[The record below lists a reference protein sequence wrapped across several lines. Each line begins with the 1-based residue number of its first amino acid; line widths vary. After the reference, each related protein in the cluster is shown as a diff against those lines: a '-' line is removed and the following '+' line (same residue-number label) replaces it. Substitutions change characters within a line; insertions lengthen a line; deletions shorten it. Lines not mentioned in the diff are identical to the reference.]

1 MSSKRNPTWK
11 NACEVWE
18 QAKLISGDRGRGCG
32 WLFLGW
38 GLGRGNFLRFWKCS
52 VLWLGWWL
60 HRYLQLSKTIDV
72 NQTIVKYL
80 PEWPSLKS
88 LQIINAGA
96 GVEEREPS
104 CPVDCNVSWCS
115 HYGKQYGEFLRNTKK
130 GVTIRCCSPTPG
142 HNVRVCAQSLSHVW
156 LFVTPWTIA
165 LITPIACSFS

>member
-1 MSSKRNPTWK
+1 MDISSSLTFPKCSFPSWLICSISDLWSKPWNIVSSKRNPTWK

-96 GVEEREPS
+96 GVEKRES
-104 CPVDCNVSWCS
+104 FYTVGGNVSWCG
-115 HYGKQYGEFLRNTKK
+115 HCGKQYGVSSK
-130 GVTIRCCSPTPG
+130 
-142 HNVRVCAQSLSHVW
+142 H
-156 LFVTPWTIA
+156 
-165 LITPIACSFS
+165 